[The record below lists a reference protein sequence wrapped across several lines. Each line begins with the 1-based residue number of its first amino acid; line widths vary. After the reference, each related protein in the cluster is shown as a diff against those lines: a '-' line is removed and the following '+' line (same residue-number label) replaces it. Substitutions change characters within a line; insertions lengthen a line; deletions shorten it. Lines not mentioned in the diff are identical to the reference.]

1 MGEAERVTAAGEKRT
16 SLTAGAFLIVFAKTL
31 AFAFS
36 FALPL
41 LLVRRLSLHDLGL
54 YKQAFLVVG
63 TATAIFS
70 LNFNTSAYY
79 FLPRERERQGSVVIN
94 ILIFNL
100 VAGGLALLLL
110 SLFPGLL
117 ERIFNSPDLVSYAP
131 LIGVVI
137 LLWIFSLFL
146 EIVAIAHQEL
156 RAATIFIVIAQF
168 SKTALMLGATLWFTS
183 VRALLFAAAAQGLLQ
198 TVVLLFYLR
207 SRFADF
213 WRGFRWAMMRR
224 QLAYA
229 LPLGLYGLLWTFQVD
244 LHNYF
249 VSHQFGAAAFALYAM
264 GCFDLPLI
272 GILGESVGAVMIPR
286 VSELQKE
293 GDARAIMLVTARA
306 MRKLAAAYFPIYAF
320 LMVIGREFITLLFT
334 AQYLGSWPIF
344 AVNITLIPF
353 NILTLDPLTR
363 AYGEHRFYL
372 LRVRAVMLVA
382 QTAALWFVIGRFGL
396 VGAISVVV
404 AGTLVERLVLALK
417 FGRVL
422 GVGWG
427 DARLLKDVGKVAL
440 ATIAASAVAL
450 VVRSLMSGAKPFY
463 VIVCCGVAFTLT
475 YLGGLLALGV
485 PEREERDAARRSVTT
500 LRARL
505 PLGRKVGEAVAATA
519 LSDK

>member
-1 MGEAERVTAAGEKRT
+1 MTGRVTEAGEKRT

-31 AFAFS
+31 AFGFS

-41 LLVRRLSLHDLGL
+41 LLVRRLTQHDLGL

-79 FLPRERERQGSVVIN
+79 FLPRERDRRDSVVLN
-94 ILIFNL
+94 ILVFNV
-100 VAGGLALLLL
+100 VAGGLALALL
-110 SLFPGLL
+110 SLYPGLL
-117 ERIFNSPDLVSYAP
+117 GRIFNSPDLVGYAP

-146 EIVAIAHQEL
+146 EVVAIANQEL
-156 RAATIFIVIAQF
+156 RAATVFIVVAQF

-183 VRALLFAAAAQGLLQ
+183 VRALLYAAAAQGLLQ
-198 TVVLLFYLR
+198 TVVMLFYLR
-207 SRFADF
+207 SRFPGF
-213 WRGFRWAMMRR
+213 WRGFRGSVMRR

-293 GDARAIMLVTARA
+293 GRTREILLVTARA
-306 MRKLAAAYFPIYAF
+306 MRKLAAAYFPLYAF
-320 LMVIGREFITLLFT
+320 LMVVGREFITLLFT

-353 NILTLDPLTR
+353 NVLTLDPLTR

-404 AGTLVERLVLALK
+404 AGTLAERFVLALK

-427 DARLLKDVGKVAL
+427 DARLLKDVGKVAA
-440 ATIAASAVAL
+440 ATVAAACAAL
-450 VVRSLMSGAKPFY
+450 VVRALMAGTRPFF
-463 VIVCCGVAFTLT
+463 VIAGCGVAFSLV
-475 YLGGLLALGV
+475 YACGLLALGV
-485 PEREERDAARRSVTT
+485 PEQDERDAARRGLAR
-500 LRARL
+500 LRAFL
-505 PLGRKVGEAVAATA
+505 PPRRKVGETPA
-519 LSDK
+519 

>member
-1 MGEAERVTAAGEKRT
+1 MTQGAEKKGT
-16 SLTAGAFLIVFAKTL
+16 SLTAGAALIVCAKTL

-41 LLVRRLSLHDLGL
+41 LLVRRLSQHDLGL

-79 FLPRERERQGSVVIN
+79 FLPRERERRGAVVIN
-94 ILIFNL
+94 VLLFNL
-100 VAGGLALLLL
+100 LAGGLALGLL

-131 LIGVVI
+131 LIGLVI
-137 LLWIFSLFL
+137 LLWVFSLFL
-146 EIVAIAHQEL
+146 EIVAIANQEL
-156 RAATIFIVIAQF
+156 RAATVFIVIAQF
-168 SKTALMLGATLWFTS
+168 SKTTLMLGATLWFTS
-183 VRALLFAAAAQGLLQ
+183 VRALLYAAAVQGLLQ
-198 TVVLLFYLR
+198 TVLLLWYLR
-207 SRFADF
+207 ARFP
-213 WRGFRWAMMRR
+213 GFRRAFEWPVMRR

-272 GILGESVGAVMIPR
+272 AILGESVGAVMVPR
-286 VSELQKE
+286 VSQLQKE
-293 GDARAIMLVTARA
+293 GDARQILLLTARA
-306 MRKLAAAYFPIYAF
+306 MRKLAVAYFPIYAF
-320 LMVIGREFITLLFT
+320 LMLIGREFITLLFT

-363 AYGEHRFYL
+363 AYSEHRFYL
-372 LRVRAVMLVA
+372 LRVRAVMLVV

-396 VGAISVVV
+396 VGAIAVVV
-404 AGTLVERLVLALK
+404 AGTLVERFVLALK

-422 GVGWG
+422 GVTWG
-427 DARLLKDVGKVAL
+427 DARLLKDVGKVAAATL
-440 ATIAASAVAL
+440 AATAVAFAAHT
-450 VVRSLMSGAKPFY
+450 LMAGAKPFF
-463 VIVCCGVAFTLT
+463 VIAVCGVAFGIA
-475 YLGGLLALGV
+475 YAAGLLALGV
-485 PEREERDAARRSVTT
+485 PEQEERDAARRGWAR
-500 LRARL
+500 LRALL
-505 PLGRKVGEAVAATA
+505 PRRGKVEETPA
-519 LSDK
+519 

>member
-1 MGEAERVTAAGEKRT
+1 MTTAAEKKGT

-41 LLVRRLSLHDLGL
+41 LLVRRLTQHDLGL

-79 FLPRERERQGSVVIN
+79 FLPRERGRGGAIVLNV
-94 ILIFNL
+94 LIFNL
-100 VAGGLALLLL
+100 VAGGLALTLLT
-110 SLFPGLL
+110 LFPGLL
-117 ERIFNSPDLVSYAP
+117 ERIFNSPDLVGYAP

-156 RAATIFIVIAQF
+156 RAATVFIVVAQF

-183 VRALLFAAAAQGLLQ
+183 VRALLYAAAVQGLLQ
-198 TVVLLFYLR
+198 TVLLVCYLR
-207 SRFADF
+207 SRFPGF
-213 WRGFRWAMMRR
+213 WRGFRWPSMRG

-249 VSHQFGAAAFALYAM
+249 VSHRFGAEAFALYAM

-286 VSELQKE
+286 VSQLQKE
-293 GDARAIMLVTARA
+293 GNAREILVVTARA

-344 AVNITLIPF
+344 AVSITLIPF

-372 LRVRAVMLVA
+372 LRVRGVMLVA
-382 QTAALWFVIGRFGL
+382 QTAALWFAVGRFGL
-396 VGAISVVV
+396 VGAIGVVV
-404 AGTLVERLVLALK
+404 AGTLAERFVLALK

-427 DARLLKDVGKVAL
+427 DARLLKDVGKVAA
-440 ATIAASAVAL
+440 ATVAAAAVA
-450 VVRSLMSGAKPFY
+450 VAVRALTAGARPFF
-463 VIVCCGVAFTLT
+463 VIACCGVAFSLA
-475 YLGGLLALGV
+475 YVGGLLALGV
-485 PEREERDAARRSVTT
+485 PEQDERDAARRWLTR
-500 LRARL
+500 LRALL
-505 PLGRKVGEAVAATA
+505 PRRRKVGETLA
-519 LSDK
+519 